1 MSQENVEIVR
11 RSLETWSG
19 GDIEGL
25 IETMDPEVR
34 FDLSERVFNPGVY
47 EGHDGFRRFVQEVD
61 EVWED
66 FRIEPLEFI
75 DAGEDKVVVSYLV
88 RGRGKGSGVDVELPS
103 TSVYTLRDGKLIEAR
118 MYRDHEKA
126 LEAAGLRA

>member
-11 RSLETWSG
+11 AALETTSIRDADG
-19 GDIEGL
+19 IIERL
-25 IETMDPEVR
+25 DPEVR
-34 FDLSERVFNPGVY
+34 FDLSERVFNPGIY
-47 EGHDGFRRFVQEVD
+47 EGHDGFRRFVQEID

-88 RGRGKGSGVDVELPS
+88 RGRGKASGVDVELPS
-103 TSVYTLRDGKLIEAR
+103 TSVYTLRRGKLIEAR
-118 MYRDHEKA
+118 MYREHRDA
-126 LEAAGLRA
+126 LEAAGLTD

>member
-11 RSLETWSG
+11 AALETTSIR
-19 GDIEGL
+19 DIDGV
-25 IETMDPEVR
+25 IERLDPEVR
-34 FDLSERVFNPGVY
+34 FDLSERVFNPGIY
-47 EGHDGFRRFVQEVD
+47 EGHDGFRRFVQEID

-88 RGRGKGSGVDVELPS
+88 HARGKGSGVDVELPS
-103 TSVYTLRDGKLIEAR
+103 TSVYTLRRGKLIEAR
-118 MYRDHEKA
+118 MYREHRDA
-126 LEAAGLRA
+126 LEAAGLRE